1 MKKLTMIAAGAA
13 LSVSAV
19 SPVLA
24 EDFVIP
30 IDQSQSSIMIT
41 LTLQGQSATDS
52 SPVVGS
58 FTGELRSVNSPTEM
72 FISDFNVQL
81 TETLTLNISFGFLG
95 AFNSTVTGF
104 QMTAAQPGTDIG
116 PVQIVSDAFTFNG
129 VPTNFFGGLNYTA
142 TGLVCT
148 ALQSSMLPCVDTQDL
163 SADNPRTFDML
174 NGTITSASRVV
185 TIVSMIDQTT
195 PLDPLNPALGTV
207 RVRGTIR
214 GSALIPTPCL
224 GDANG
229 DGVVGLADLAVVI
242 ANWTNV
248 GAPRIP
254 GDLDEDGEV
263 ALGDIAQIIQAWDTV
278 CP

>member
-1 MKKLTMIAAGAA
+1 MKKMLMFAAGAA

-19 SPVLA
+19 APVLA

-30 IDQSQSSIMIT
+30 IDQSQSTVTIT
-41 LTLQGQSATDS
+41 LTIQGRSATDS
-52 SPVVGS
+52 SPVIGN
-58 FTGELRSVNSPTEM
+58 FTGELRSVNTPTEIL
-72 FISDFNVQL
+72 FSDFDVQL
-81 TETLTLNISFGFLG
+81 TETLILNISFGFLG
-95 AFNSTVTGF
+95 AFNSTVTDF
-104 QMTAAQPGTDIG
+104 QMSYANPGVDVGPAPITAGAFS
-116 PVQIVSDAFTFNG
+116 VSG
-129 VPTNFFGGLNYTA
+129 VPTNFFGFLNYNA

-148 ALQSSMLPCVDTQDL
+148 ALQGSMLPCVANQDL
-163 SADNPRTFDML
+163 STDNPRTLDTL
-174 NGTITSASRVV
+174 DGTLTSVGRVV
-185 TIVSMIDQTT
+185 TIVSNIDQTT
-195 PLDPLNPALGTV
+195 PLDPLNPSLGTV
-207 RVRGTIR
+207 RVVAAIR
-214 GSALIPTPCL
+214 GSALIPVPCL

-242 ANWTNV
+242 SNWTNV